1 MRSHGG
7 AGRRRSFP
15 RWRSSIPRRTS
26 SNSTLRWSKRLV
38 LGLGRIYA
46 ERVIHLCA
54 QNGEPEFGMACA
66 TAGADLHGKVH
77 RHARVRL
84 LRGSGLGASVSVR
97 VR

>member
-1 MRSHGG
+1 VRSRGG
-7 AGRRRSFP
+7 AGRWRSFP

-38 LGLGRIYA
+38 FGLGRIYA

-66 TAGADLHGKVH
+66 AKGAGLCGG
-77 RHARVRL
+77 ARR
-84 LRGSGLGASVSVR
+84 RAR
-97 VR
+97 F